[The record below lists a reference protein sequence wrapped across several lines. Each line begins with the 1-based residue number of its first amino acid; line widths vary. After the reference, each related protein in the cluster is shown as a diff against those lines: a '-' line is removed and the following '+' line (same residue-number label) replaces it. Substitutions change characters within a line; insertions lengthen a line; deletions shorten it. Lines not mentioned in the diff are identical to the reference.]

1 MQQEQEQQ
9 PSHLQPQHDDPTRYG
24 IVVAGGDHH
33 VNEDSPTEETAD
45 DLLNKLKESG
55 EYQRYVVYSVMNVG
69 CFFRLP
75 AKLRIHSRLHKTR
88 SETETPIFGNPYSV
102 ALG

>member
-1 MQQEQEQQ
+1 MQQEQQQQ

-24 IVVAGGDHH
+24 IVVAGDHH
-33 VNEDSPTEETAD
+33 VNEDSLTEETAD

-69 CFFRLP
+69 FFFSFAR
-75 AKLRIHSRLHKTR
+75 KTQNPQSTSQIAFGNR
-88 SETETPIFGNPYSV
+88 NPIFWQSV
-102 ALG
+102 